1 MNECNECFLFCI
13 RTSEVRWNEV
23 VDFELERQQIF
34 QLYAGKSVL
43 RKILYLENRV
53 TGILRCF
60 FLILENACK
69 IFKVYLSVVTPNGI
83 ILLNNVL
90 VDHELLYFI

>member
-1 MNECNECFLFCI
+1 MRLTVERVTIEGQGKLDRNED
-13 RTSEVRWNEV
+13 

-53 TGILRCF
+53 
-60 FLILENACK
+60 LESLGVS
-69 IFKVYLSVVTPNGI
+69 F
-83 ILLNNVL
+83 
-90 VDHELLYFI
+90 